1 MIIDPGWSLR
11 YIKISHPEIIP
22 LTSRTRTRTSSRRL
36 TREAGR
42 FVRETPGS
50 QSLERGLLLL
60 RSFRSGGSSLTNADL
75 AERSGLPR
83 PTVSRLTRSLVDSG
97 FLAFDLRS
105 RAYRL
110 TAVFLN
116 LARVFRDDVPALDLA
131 LPLMK
136 DVAEGE
142 SINVGLAVPD
152 QFEMVYLESVR
163 KSRRGVLRRIVPGS
177 RTPMELTSLGRSYLY
192 TLDAPTRQHT
202 LQHLASKYTHGW
214 AEVEAQID
222 AAFADLAAKGY
233 CVAIWQPGMVAIAA
247 PLQTPDRTPYALNI
261 SFPSSAAEID
271 DAQVA
276 RYAPKL
282 LRLAGDIA
290 AVWQARE
297 RERLESA

>member
-1 MIIDPGWSLR
+1 M
-11 YIKISHPEIIP
+11 
-22 LTSRTRTRTSSRRL
+22 TSRARTTKSSRRL

-60 RSFRSGGSSLTNADL
+60 RAFRLGRSSLTNADL

-97 FLAFDLRS
+97 FLAFDMRS
-105 RAYRL
+105 RGYRL

-116 LARVFRDDVPALDLA
+116 LGRVFRDDVPALDLA

-136 DVAEGE
+136 AVAEGE
-142 SINVGLAVPD
+142 SINVGLAVAD

-192 TLDAPTRQHT
+192 MLDEPTRRHT
-202 LQHLASKYTHGW
+202 LQHIASKYTHGW
-214 AEVEAQID
+214 AEVEAQIGE
-222 AAFADLAAKGY
+222 AFADLAAKGY
-233 CVAIWQPGMVAIAA
+233 CLAAWQPGMVAIAA
-247 PLQTPDRTPYALNI
+247 PLQAPDRMRYALNI
-261 SFPSSAAEID
+261 SFPSAAAEPD
-271 DAQVA
+271 EAQVA

-282 LRLAGDIA
+282 LRLAKDIA
-290 AVWQARE
+290 AVWEARE